1 MEPFS
6 KDDKNKTKENNN
18 NKGNDLKENGKEA
31 ENDKSKEKCGK
42 EEEKDKEEEIANINK
57 NEINV
62 KEKKIE
68 DETKYEKKDDNS
80 NETLN
85 EIIVFVGY
93 SDNYNETNDLF
104 GRRSLHAEFMPTSI
118 NLNSPIKINSEVNNG
133 KNSASPQ
140 LSLSDENQL
149 EVDKSGL
156 GKFFHDKGKYFK
168 LYYFLYRKNG
178 RYY

>member
-1 MEPFS
+1 M
-6 KDDKNKTKENNN
+6 
-18 NKGNDLKENGKEA
+18 
-31 ENDKSKEKCGK
+31 
-42 EEEKDKEEEIANINK
+42 
-57 NEINV
+57 
-62 KEKKIE
+62 
-68 DETKYEKKDDNS
+68 
-80 NETLN
+80 N
-85 EIIVFVGY
+85 EIIVFGGY
-93 SDNYNETNDLF
+93 SDNYNETNDLI
-104 GRRSLHAEFMPTSI
+104 GRKSLHAEFMPTSI

>member
-1 MEPFS
+1 M
-6 KDDKNKTKENNN
+6 
-18 NKGNDLKENGKEA
+18 
-31 ENDKSKEKCGK
+31 
-42 EEEKDKEEEIANINK
+42 
-57 NEINV
+57 NEIIPFEN
-62 KEKKIE
+62 
-68 DETKYEKKDDNS
+68 YSYNS
-80 NETLN
+80 NEFN
-85 EIIVFVGY
+85 ELI
-93 SDNYNETNDLF
+93 
-104 GRRSLHAEFMPTSI
+104 GRRSLKAEFMPSAI
-118 NLNSPIKINSEVNNG
+118 NLNSPIKINSEVNND